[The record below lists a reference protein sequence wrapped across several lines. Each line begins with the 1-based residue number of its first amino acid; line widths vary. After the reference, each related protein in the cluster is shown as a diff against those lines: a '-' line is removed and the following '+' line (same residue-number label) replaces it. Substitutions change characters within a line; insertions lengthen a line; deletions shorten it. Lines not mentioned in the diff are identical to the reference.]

1 MLRQP
6 HVDNIRAEEMDG
18 DTDRD
23 EERGRRMMPYWN
35 LWSSDF
41 FGWVEELR
49 AQAAYDRIE
58 DLARTFWAH
67 FPIANELKLDVP
79 DSDPPPEE

>member
-1 MLRQP
+1 HR
-6 HVDNIRAEEMDG
+6 H
-18 DTDRD
+18 DTRPFLSLKLLTGL
-23 EERGRRMMPYWN
+23 EKRSLPYWN

-49 AQAAYDRIE
+49 AQAAYDRIQ

-67 FPIANELKLDVP
+67 FPIATELGYDSP
-79 DSDPPPEE
+79 DPDPQPEE